1 MRPLIL
7 SILAAATVAAIPA
20 AATAREKPTPEAKL
34 AKLLEGREAGKPVD
48 CLPLSDTRDAKI
60 IDKTAIV
67 YGSGRVIYVNRPT
80 NADSLDDDDI
90 MVTKTISSQLC
101 SIDVVQLQDRTSHMY
116 SGFVSLG
123 EFVPYRKVDTAAK

>member
-1 MRPLIL
+1 MHKIAMAL
-7 SILAAATVAAIPA
+7 SAAALLAAPA
-20 AATAREKPTPEAKL
+20 VQAKPKLTGEQQL

-60 IDKTAIV
+60 IDKTAID

-90 MVTKTISSQLC
+90 MVTELHTSQLC
-101 SIDVVQLQDRTSHMY
+101 KIDTVKLHDRSSHMF
-116 SGFVSLG
+116 SGFVGLN
-123 EFVPYRKVDTAAK
+123 EFVPYRRVKKGY

>member
-1 MRPLIL
+1 MHKIAMALVTTAAL
-7 SILAAATVAAIPA
+7 LAAPA
-20 AATAREKPTPEAKL
+20 LHAKPKLTGEQQL
-34 AKLLEGREAGKPVD
+34 AKLLEGREAGTPVD

-90 MVTKTISSQLC
+90 MVTELHTSQLC
-101 SIDVVQLQDRTSHMY
+101 KIDTVKLHDRTSHMF
-116 SGFVSLG
+116 SGFVGLN
-123 EFVPYRKVDTAAK
+123 EFVPYRRIKKGY